1 MELPRCSRLWAVDPQ
16 LRLEQWERRA
26 EWPLAAVAIAFL
38 VVYSVQV
45 LGRPHGVEATV
56 LGVMSW
62 IIWSVFVADYFARL
76 ALATDRRRWFV
87 KHILDLAVVA
97 LPLLRP
103 LRLLRLV
110 ILVGALQKALGNAIR
125 GRIVIYTI
133 GGVALLIYVGSLA
146 VLEQERDQPN
156 ALITSFGKALW
167 WSIATVTTVGYG
179 DLYPITTTGRIVA
192 VLLMLG
198 GISLIGVVT
207 ASLASWIVQRVAED
221 DAAEGA
227 ATAEQVAALQVE
239 IRNLAEELRIMTAQ
253 GAIPGGRTS
262 P

>member
-1 MELPRCSRLWAVDPQ
+1 MNTQPK
-16 LRLEQWERRA
+16 LERWERRA

-38 VVYSVQV
+38 AVYSEQV
-45 LGRPHGVEATV
+45 LGRPHGLEAAV
-56 LGVMSW
+56 LGATSW
-62 IIWSVFVADYFARL
+62 VIWSIFVVDYLARL
-76 ALATDRRRWFV
+76 TLANDRRRWFV
-87 KHILDLAVVA
+87 THLLELAVVA

-110 ILVGALQKALGNAIR
+110 ILVGALQKAVGDAIR
-125 GRIVIYTI
+125 GRIVVYTV

-146 VLEQERDQPN
+146 VLEQERDQPD

-167 WSIATVTTVGYG
+167 WSITTVTTVGYG
-179 DLYPITTTGRIVA
+179 DLYPMTTTGRVVA

-221 DAAEGA
+221 DAANGA
-227 ATAEQVAALQVE
+227 ATAEQVEALQAE
-239 IRNLAEELRIMTAQ
+239 IRALADQLQNITTNGPIAER
-253 GAIPGGRTS
+253 RSS

>member
-1 MELPRCSRLWAVDPQ
+1 MDSQPRLDR
-16 LRLEQWERRA
+16 WERRA

-38 VVYSVQV
+38 TVYSVQV

-62 IIWSVFVADYFARL
+62 VIWSVFVLDYVARF

-87 KHILDLAVVA
+87 KHLLDLAVVA

-110 ILVGALQKALGNAIR
+110 ILVGALQKAVGNAIR
-125 GRIVIYTI
+125 GRIVIYTV

-167 WSIATVTTVGYG
+167 WSITTVTTVGYG
-179 DLYPITTTGRIVA
+179 DLYPKTTTGRIVA

-207 ASLASWIVQRVAED
+207 ASLASWIVQRVAEED
-221 DAAEGA
+221 TAEGA
-227 ATAEQVAALQVE
+227 ATAQQVAALQGE
-239 IRNLAEELRIMTAQ
+239 IRNLADQLRNMT
-253 GAIPGGRTS
+253 IRNPLPGGHS
-262 P
+262 SQD